1 MLPGRCQSHHHH
13 EQSEVRPPV
22 AKKMLP
28 ACMWVLTVSS
38 LPQDGRPSFFFRFF
52 LMKSHFDITGDYKP
66 RTA

>member
-1 MLPGRCQSHHHH
+1 
-13 EQSEVRPPV
+13 VRPPV